1 MRRSLLLLLAVP
13 VLCLPALAV
22 LLQASP
28 TCRLQVIP
36 DYVTPIGY
44 RAVLR
49 PSPACAYGTVLRVR
63 KSSTLNTRRNGAPY
77 QPIRPEVGAWE
88 VGQGRVLKTP
98 VPRRE
103 LSTSTLTG
111 WRWEYW
117 SAETWNPRTNTKG
130 RWLAAEV
137 LRAAP

>member
-1 MRRSLLLLLAVP
+1 MRRSLLLLPVLA
-13 VLCLPALAV
+13 LCLPSLAA
-22 LLQASP
+22 LLQVPPA
-28 TCRLQVIP
+28 CRLQVIP

-49 PSPACAYGTVLRVR
+49 PSPVCSHGTVLRVR
-63 KSSTLNTRRNGAPY
+63 KSSTLNTRRAGAPY
-77 QPIRPEVGAWE
+77 QPIRPETGAWE
-88 VGQGRVLKTP
+88 VGQGVTAKTP
-98 VPRRE
+98 VPTRE
-103 LSTSTLTG
+103 LPTSTLTS

-117 SAETWNPRTNTKG
+117 SAETLNPRTNTKG

>member
-1 MRRSLLLLLAVP
+1 MRRALPSLLLLVP
-13 VLCLPALAV
+13 LPLALAS
-22 LLQASP
+22 LLQAP
-28 TCRLQVIP
+28 PACRLQVIP

-49 PSPACAYGTVLRVR
+49 SSPDCAYGTVLRVR
-63 KSSTLNTRRNGAPY
+63 KSSTLNTRRAGAPY
-77 QPIRPEVGAWE
+77 QPIRPETGAWE
-88 VGQGRVLKTP
+88 VGRAGALKTP
-98 VPRRE
+98 VPTRE
-103 LSTSTLTG
+103 LPTSTLTG

-117 SAETWNPRTNTKG
+117 SAKTWNPRTNATG